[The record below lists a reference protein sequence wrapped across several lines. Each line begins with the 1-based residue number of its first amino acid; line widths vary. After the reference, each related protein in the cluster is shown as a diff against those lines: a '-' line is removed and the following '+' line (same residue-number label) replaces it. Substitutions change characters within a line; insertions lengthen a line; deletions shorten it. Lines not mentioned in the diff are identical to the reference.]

1 VQSLA
6 WPIGAVLL
14 AALAAFAAVELI
26 HLLIRRF
33 GKRSRLLTAF
43 GEYSHQ
49 AFKFAAISLALY
61 LAVGWASRN
70 QAGEPWRGVILHIL
84 LITVVITVAWLVATV
99 PTAVEKV
106 ALERL
111 RADVPDNR
119 QIRRMRTQVVLLR
132 RVAVTVVCVIT
143 LGILLM
149 TFPNVRAIG
158 ASVLVSAGV
167 IGAIVA
173 IAAQSVLGNVLAGIQ
188 LVLSDAV
195 RLDDVVVVEG
205 EWGRVETLTLN
216 YVAVQIWD
224 DRRLILPTS
233 YLTTKPFQNWTRTHA
248 ALLGTVEFDVDWS
261 VPIQAARDAL
271 RRFAEGSPLWD
282 GRVCVLQVTDATGG
296 KLRLRAL
303 ISAADAGSM
312 WDLRCLLREQMV
324 VWLRIYQ
331 RSALPRIRAEVAGGP
346 DLRGGTSDAAD
357 TFHDATRAHA
367 RAAARD
373 PDRARVFG
381 GSVDGEERGTVFV
394 GPEDREAPT
403 PHVGEPREPH
413 GADEPRVP

>member
-1 VQSLA
+1 MQSLA

>member
-1 VQSLA
+1 MQSLA

-26 HLLIRRF
+26 HLSIRRF
-33 GKRSRLLTAF
+33 GKRSRMLTAF
-43 GEYSHQ
+43 GEYSHR
-49 AFKFAAISLALY
+49 AFKFAAIILAVY
-61 LAVGWASRN
+61 LAVGWATRD
-70 QAGEPWRGVILHIL
+70 QQGAPWRGVLLHIL
-84 LITVVITVAWLVATV
+84 LIAVVITVAWLVATV

-119 QIRRMRTQVVLLR
+119 AIRRMRTQVVLLR

-271 RRFAEGSPLWD
+271 RRFAEASPLWD

-303 ISAADAGSM
+303 ISAADAGGL
-312 WDLRCLLREQMV
+312 WDLRCLLREQLV
-324 VWLRIYQ
+324 VWLRTYQ
-331 RSALPRIRAEVAGGP
+331 RSALPRIRAEVAGGQ
-346 DLRGGTSDAAD
+346 DLHRWAPETVDTYHDAA
-357 TFHDATRAHA
+357 RAHA

-381 GSVDGEERGTVFV
+381 GSLDGEERGTVFV
-394 GPEDREAPT
+394 GPEDREAPA
-403 PHVGEPREPH
+403 PQVGEPRETH

>member
-1 VQSLA
+1 MQGLA
-6 WPIGAVLL
+6 WPIAAVVL

-33 GKRSRLLTAF
+33 GERSRLLTAL
-43 GEYSHQ
+43 GEHSHQ
-49 AFKFAAISLALY
+49 AFKFAAVV
-61 LAVGWASRN
+61 LAVYLSVG
-70 QAGEPWRGVILHIL
+70 QATSGFADEPWRRVLLHIL
-84 LITVVITVAWLVATV
+84 LIAVVVTVAWLVATL
-99 PTAVEKV
+99 PTAVERV

-132 RVAVTVVCVIT
+132 RVAVTVICVIT

-173 IAAQSVLGNVLAGIQ
+173 IAAQSLLGNLLAGIQ

-248 ALLGTVEFDVDWS
+248 ALLGTVELDVDWS

-271 RRFAEGSPLWD
+271 RRFAEASPLWD
-282 GRVCVLQVTDATGG
+282 GRVCVLQVTDATEGR
-296 KLRLRAL
+296 LRLRAL
-303 ISAADAGSM
+303 ISAADAGRL
-312 WDLRCLLREQMV
+312 WDLRCLLREQLV
-324 VWLRIYQ
+324 VWLRTYQ
-331 RSALPRIRAEVAGGP
+331 RTALPRVRAEVADGAVLGP
-346 DLRGGTSDAAD
+346 PPAAGPRSSEDAA
-357 TFHDATRAHA
+357 RAHA

-373 PDRARVFG
+373 PDLARVFG
-381 GSVDGEERGTVFV
+381 GSLDGEERGTVFV
-394 GPEDREAPT
+394 GPEPDRE
-403 PHVGEPREPH
+403 EQE
-413 GADEPRVP
+413 VPPP